1 MSSKPVSAVAT
12 AVRCQCCATPPAA
25 RVLKQLKVSDQQ
37 LILSKLCVLVCV
49 CLVMEVKVNLIR
61 CDIRGGA
68 RE

>member
-1 MSSKPVSAVAT
+1 MSSKPVSAVAA

-25 RVLKQLKVSDQQ
+25 RVLKQLTVSDQQ
-37 LILSKLCVLVCV
+37 LISKLCVLLCV
-49 CLVMEVKVNLIR
+49 CLVMEVKINLIR